1 MGQKKASKQ
10 LDIQFPQLS
19 ENICAKNT
27 LKEWL
32 GFESILGPSSFQK
45 EESSYM
51 FFKSPFFKDSIWYL
65 WCLSSGLSVPLEQHG
80 ASDGADTGS
89 AKEHD

>member
-1 MGQKKASKQ
+1 MPRIHSRNG
-10 LDIQFPQLS
+10 
-19 ENICAKNT
+19 
-27 LKEWL
+27 L
-32 GFESILGPSSFQK
+32 GFESILGPSAFQK
-45 EESSYM
+45 EESTYV

-65 WCLSSGLSVPLEQHG
+65 WCLNSGLSVPLEQHG

>member
-1 MGQKKASKQ
+1 MELTKASKQ

-27 LKEWL
+27 LKEWA
-32 GFESILGPSSFQK
+32 GICEYFRPQFIPERGK
-45 EESSYM
+45 HM
-51 FFKSPFFKDSIWYL
+51 FFKSPFFKDSKWYL
-65 WCLSSGLSVPLEQHG
+65 WCLNSGLSVPLEQHG
-80 ASDGADTGS
+80 ASDGADTGG